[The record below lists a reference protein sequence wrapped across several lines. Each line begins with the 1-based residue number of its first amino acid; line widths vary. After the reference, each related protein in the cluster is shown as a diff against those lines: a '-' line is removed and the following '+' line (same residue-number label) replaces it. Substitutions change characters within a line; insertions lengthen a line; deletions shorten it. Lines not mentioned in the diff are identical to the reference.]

1 MKFEMKEKTR
11 ITAMLAVG
19 VICLVM
25 AGRAD
30 WMLLFFGY
38 LTAGLCFFYSGVDLL
53 LKTVE
58 KRFAKQQAAP
68 ALGPGASPLDSS
80 TS

>member
-11 ITAMLAVG
+11 ITAMLAAG
-19 VICLVM
+19 VIFLVM
-25 AGRAD
+25 ADRAD

-38 LTAGLCFFYSGVDLL
+38 LTAGLCFFYAGVDLL

-58 KRFAKQQAAP
+58 KRLVEEQAAP
-68 ALGPGASPLDSS
+68 ALGPDASPVSEA
-80 TS
+80 